1 MRRSELA
8 AADMTAASATSRP
21 RLAELPPRLI
31 QIICPLIQIICPLG
45 DRRSHT
51 GAEAAGD
58 VGSRRRLP
66 RRKQAQRRAQLL
78 HPRRAAL
85 WRTARAAERRR
96 S

>member
-1 MRRSELA
+1 MRRSEL
-8 AADMTAASATSRP
+8 TAAGATSRP

-51 GAEAAGD
+51 GAEAAGAGD

-78 HPRRAAL
+78 YPRRAAL